1 MSEREKAAVLL
12 ERVPDYKI
20 GLVLAYL
27 QGLTDG
33 EDIPNDETVA
43 AIEALERGEGKT
55 FTGSTDDFINMML
68 ED

>member
-33 EDIPNDETVA
+33 ENVPNDETVA
-43 AIEALERGEGKT
+43 AIEALERGEGKSFET
-55 FTGSTDDFINMML
+55 VEDLFADL
-68 ED
+68 EV

>member
-1 MSEREKAAVLL
+1 MSEREKVVALL
-12 ERVPDYKI
+12 EQVPDYKI

-43 AIEALERGEGKT
+43 AIEALERGEGKSFET
-55 FTGSTDDFINMML
+55 VEDLFADL
-68 ED
+68 EV

>member
-33 EDIPNDETVA
+33 ENVPNDETVA
-43 AIEALERGEGKT
+43 AIEALERGEGKSFDT
-55 FTGSTDDFINMML
+55 V
-68 ED
+68 EDLFADLGV